1 MRLVTAAW
9 APSDSERRE
18 VSTPMSL
25 PANAAWR
32 SSRVFT
38 ARATSARNSAI
49 RRPCTSGSD
58 WGS

>member
-1 MRLVTAAW
+1 MRLVTAVS

-18 VSTPMSL
+18 ATTPTSL

-32 SSRVFT
+32 SSRVLT
-38 ARATSARNSAI
+38 ARVTSARNSAI